1 MRSNRQTAPDRCG
14 HPGEVSVLSAGL
26 RRMVCETC
34 GNVRFQDE
42 RRLTGRVERSM
53 FARPADQRAPDLNP
67 ARDAAS
73 VDLRVKYAFGA
84 VA

>member
-14 HPGEVSVLSAGL
+14 HPGEVSVPSAGL
-26 RRMVCETC
+26 RRTVCDIC

-42 RRLTGRVERSM
+42 RPLTGHVERSM
-53 FARPADQRAPDLNP
+53 FARPADQRAPEST
-67 ARDAAS
+67 RDAPS
-73 VDLRVKYAFGA
+73 LGVRYAFGA